1 MDKLTSYREIV
12 KELLQNQAE
21 YMERSP
27 QPVIE
32 TQLSFD
38 ELRDN
43 YLLLNVGW
51 TKQGRML
58 IPAIYMRLHNEK
70 IWVENDWT
78 EAGIVDALIDRGVPL
93 DDIVLGFHPPEM
105 RSYTEF
111 GFHPPE
117 MRSYTEFAVA

>member
-1 MDKLTSYREIV
+1 MDQLTSYRELV
-12 KELLQNQAE
+12 KELLQDQAE
-21 YMERSP
+21 QMERSP

-111 GFHPPE
+111 
-117 MRSYTEFAVA
+117 AVA